1 MLAPKCEGL
10 VAVVSGDEF
19 VVPPVSAFPKICV
32 RSRLSSAHRT
42 VHRAISGFLDEAYR
56 PSLCFIDPSPNKAIG
71 FQADWNPQLT
81 AEINF
86 L

>member
-1 MLAPKCEGL
+1 VLAPKCEGL
-10 VAVVSGDEF
+10 VAVLSGDEF
-19 VVPPVSAFPKICV
+19 IVPPVSTFPKICV

-42 VHRAISGFLDEAYR
+42 VHRALNGFLDEAYR
-56 PSLCFIDPSPNKAIG
+56 PSLCLIDPSPNEAIG
-71 FQADWNPQLT
+71 FQAEWNASLT

>member
-10 VAVVSGDEF
+10 VAVLSGDEF
-19 VVPPVSAFPKICV
+19 IVPPVSTFPKICV

-42 VHRAISGFLDEAYR
+42 VHRALNGFLDEAYR
-56 PSLCFIDPSPNKAIG
+56 PSLCLIDPSPNEAIG
-71 FQADWNPQLT
+71 FQAEWNASLT

>member
-1 MLAPKCEGL
+1 VLAPKCEGL

-42 VHRAISGFLDEAYR
+42 VHRAINGFLDEAYR
-56 PSLCFIDPSPNKAIG
+56 PSLCLIGPSPNEAIG
-71 FQADWNPQLT
+71 FQADWNP
-81 AEINF
+81 
-86 L
+86 